1 MSNDIVP
8 VIFFMR
14 AIFGALMMAI
24 YCVYKMMKD
33 IEKKI

>member
-1 MSNDIVP
+1 MNDYTIP
-8 VIFFMR
+8 VIFVMGAF
-14 AIFGALMMAI
+14 FGALMMAI